1 MTLQLNKLKLN
12 LARVFDDNLHTQQ
25 WHNIVDSIIIFIILL
40 STAEIFI
47 STFDIDPQLRR
58 ILWWVDVITLIFFTI
73 EVALRIWV
81 APVINPKYNGL
92 KGRIKY
98 CFTFYGALDILS
110 TFPFYLQWIIPLP
123 VSAFKLLRTARVVRI
138 MRIGRYSKSF
148 GILTSAIKEKK
159 KELIV
164 SMQFLLVI
172 TIILSLILFFAE
184 HEAQPDVY
192 KNGFI
197 SVIWAFAQ
205 YIGDPGQ
212 FADTP
217 PITGLG
223 RIIACVVGLLG
234 IAIVA
239 VPTGIIAAGF
249 TEALEKEANHENVV
263 RNSE

>member
-1 MTLQLNKLKLN
+1 MTLQLDKLKLN

-81 APVINPKYNGL
+81 APVINPKYKGL

-123 VSAFKLLRTARVVRI
+123 VSAFK
-138 MRIGRYSKSF
+138 
-148 GILTSAIKEKK
+148 
-159 KELIV
+159 
-164 SMQFLLVI
+164 
-172 TIILSLILFFAE
+172 
-184 HEAQPDVY
+184 
-192 KNGFI
+192 
-197 SVIWAFAQ
+197 
-205 YIGDPGQ
+205 
-212 FADTP
+212 
-217 PITGLG
+217 
-223 RIIACVVGLLG
+223 
-234 IAIVA
+234 
-239 VPTGIIAAGF
+239 
-249 TEALEKEANHENVV
+249 
-263 RNSE
+263 

>member
-1 MTLQLNKLKLN
+1 MTLQLDKLKLN
-12 LARVFDDNLHTQQ
+12 LARVFNDNLHTQQ

-123 VSAFKLLRTARVVRI
+123 VSAFKLLRTARVVRF
-138 MRIGRYSKSF
+138 MRIGRYS
-148 GILTSAIKEKK
+148 
-159 KELIV
+159 
-164 SMQFLLVI
+164 
-172 TIILSLILFFAE
+172 
-184 HEAQPDVY
+184 
-192 KNGFI
+192 
-197 SVIWAFAQ
+197 
-205 YIGDPGQ
+205 
-212 FADTP
+212 
-217 PITGLG
+217 
-223 RIIACVVGLLG
+223 
-234 IAIVA
+234 
-239 VPTGIIAAGF
+239 
-249 TEALEKEANHENVV
+249 
-263 RNSE
+263 

>member
-1 MTLQLNKLKLN
+1 MTLQLDKLKLN

-110 TFPFYLQWIIPLP
+110 TFPGACGADYAYRPLLQ
-123 VSAFKLLRTARVVRI
+123 VFRNSHQCYK
-138 MRIGRYSKSF
+138 G
-148 GILTSAIKEKK
+148 KE
-159 KELIV
+159 EG
-164 SMQFLLVI
+164 
-172 TIILSLILFFAE
+172 TDSL
-184 HEAQPDVY
+184 H
-192 KNGFI
+192 
-197 SVIWAFAQ
+197 
-205 YIGDPGQ
+205 
-212 FADTP
+212 
-217 PITGLG
+217 
-223 RIIACVVGLLG
+223 
-234 IAIVA
+234 A
-239 VPTGIIAAGF
+239 VPD
-249 TEALEKEANHENVV
+249 NHYYNPKPHTVFC
-263 RNSE
+263 RA